1 MLGGALQTA
10 ARATVQMDAEIG
22 EKSLSGWKAVSK
34 EAGRDGVCCAPAGAV
49 GMGRTGRGARMACEL
64 QGRIERVTYSNAE
77 SGYSVVQMSVR
88 GERELVTVVGNLMA
102 PTPGEILKMRGAWGN
117 HPRYGRQFKVEYYS
131 THTPATVYG
140 IERYLGSGLI
150 KGIGP
155 VMAKRIVN
163 VHGEKTLEV
172 IDQDA
177 GRLAA
182 VPGIG
187 PKRIE
192 MIRRAWNDQK
202 EIRQVMIFLQEH
214 GVSSAYA
221 TRIWKAYG
229 GRAVQVIEENPYRL
243 ATDITGIGFITADRI
258 AEKLGFG
265 RDSTLRAQAGI
276 VYVLQKASEE
286 GHVYYPLG
294 ALMDKCREI
303 LGVQDEILDRALVG
317 AVGEKQIVI
326 DEDSEEG
333 GWLQKADS
341 KVYPAAL
348 HFCETAV
355 SRRILEFTCGERPWR
370 GVDPGKA
377 LEWVEA
383 KLAGITLAEKQREAV
398 RAALLNPLLI
408 ITGGP
413 GTGKTTIINAIVK
426 IFTRKGARILLAA
439 PTGRAAKRLAEATGM
454 EAKTIHR
461 LLSFAPGKGAFQKNA
476 ENPLDCD
483 LLIVDEAS
491 MIDLV
496 LMHHLLKAVP
506 PPATLILVG
515 DMFQLPPV
523 GPGYPLQGMIQSG
536 VVKVITLKEIFRQAS
551 RSLIVVNAHRIHDG
565 QMPVR
570 NLGRGVPEDF
580 YFIEQDEPE
589 EVLRLIIE
597 LVGKRIPERF
607 GLDRREDIQVLTP
620 MHKGVVGA
628 SNLNLN
634 LQNALNPRGDT
645 LVWGSRSLRV
655 GDKVMQI
662 RNDYDRDVYNGDLG
676 FIERIDRENQ
686 EVWILYDGRK
696 VTYDFRDLEEVV
708 LAYAVSVHKAQGS
721 EYAAVILPVLTQHY
735 MMLQR
740 NLIYTG
746 VTRGRKLAILIG
758 SRRALAMAVRNDRT
772 QRRYSDLVS
781 RLTRKRPGE

>member
-1 MLGGALQTA
+1 
-10 ARATVQMDAEIG
+10 
-22 EKSLSGWKAVSK
+22 
-34 EAGRDGVCCAPAGAV
+34 
-49 GMGRTGRGARMACEL
+49 MACEL
-64 QGRIERVTYSNAE
+64 QGRIERVTYLNE
-77 SGYSVVQMSVR
+77 ENGYSVVQMKVR

-102 PTPGEILKMRGAWGN
+102 PIPGEILKMQGVWGN
-117 HPRYGRQFKVEYYS
+117 HPRYGRQFKIEQYS
-131 THTPATVYG
+131 TDVPGTVYG
-140 IERYLGSGLI
+140 IQRYLGSGLI

-155 VMAKRIVN
+155 IMAKRIVK

-177 GRLAA
+177 AQLVA

-192 MIRRAWNDQK
+192 MIRQAWNEQK
-202 EIRQVMIFLQEH
+202 EIRHVMIFLQEH

-221 TRIWKAYG
+221 TRIFKTYG
-229 GRAVQVIEENPYRL
+229 GRSIQVIKENPYRL
-243 ATDITGIGFITADRI
+243 ATDIAGIGFITADRI
-258 AEKLGFG
+258 AEKLGFAKHS
-265 RDSTLRAQAGI
+265 RLRAQAGML
-276 VYVLQKASEE
+276 YVLQKASEE
-286 GHVYYPLG
+286 GHVYYPYREL
-294 ALMDKCREI
+294 LEKSREI
-303 LGVQDEILDRALVG
+303 LGVEEEILEQAAIG
-317 AVGEKQIVI
+317 AVEEKRIVIEERCAEGESLQGGEK
-326 DEDSEEG
+326 
-333 GWLQKADS
+333 
-341 KVYPAAL
+341 KVYLAAL
-348 HFCETAV
+348 HFCEVAV
-355 SRRILEFTCGERPWR
+355 SRRILEFTGGEKPWR
-370 GVDPGKA
+370 GVDPDKA
-377 LEWVEA
+377 LQWVEA
-383 KLAGITLAEKQREAV
+383 KLAGISLAEKQREAV
-398 RAALLNPLLI
+398 RAALLNHLLV

-413 GTGKTTIINAIVK
+413 GTGKTTIVNAIVK

-461 LLSFAPGKGAFQKNA
+461 LLSFAPAKGAFQRNT
-476 ENPLDCD
+476 ENPLECD

-491 MIDLV
+491 MIDVV

-506 PPATLILVG
+506 TSAVLILVG
-515 DMFQLPPV
+515 DVFQLPPV
-523 GPGYPLQGMIQSG
+523 GPGYPLQAMIQSG

-551 RSLIVVNAHRIHDG
+551 RSLIVVNAHRIHAG
-565 QMPVR
+565 LMPQR
-570 NLGRGVPEDF
+570 NLGGGEPEDF
-580 YFIEQDEPE
+580 YFIEQEDPE

-607 GLDRREDIQVLTP
+607 GFDPREDVQVLTP
-620 MHKGVVGA
+620 MHRGVVGA

-634 LQNALNPRGDT
+634 LQNALNPKGDT

-676 FIERIDRENQ
+676 LIERIDRENQ
-686 EVWILYDGRK
+686 EVFILYDGRR
-696 VTYDFRDLEEVV
+696 VVYEYSDLEEIS

-746 VTRGRKLAILIG
+746 LTRGRKLAILIG
-758 SRRALAMAVRNDRT
+758 SRKALAMAVHNDRT
-772 QRRYSDLVS
+772 QRRYSDLSS
-781 RLTRKRPGE
+781 RLTQKKAGNHP